1 MSVEAPTSPSP
12 IAAEALLS
20 PSETALAILRQH
32 LAETSEAVDLP
43 ALLVSRNWREQVLG
57 AAITL
62 LRGSDDAVVDALWRG
77 IDGISWVA
85 PQLIAVAFLVDD
97 KFAAT
102 AEPRLFDQARRPPK
116 MVGALVHAYHR
127 LPSPSLPTVAQL
139 GRHERVM
146 TTEEA
151 RIGVRVVDWWL
162 DQLPQWCAPD
172 ERTRWRRQPRQP
184 ISRSS

>member
-1 MSVEAPTSPSP
+1 MTSPPAPSSP
-12 IAAEALLS
+12 VAAEALLS
-20 PSETALAILRQH
+20 PSGVSLAQLRQALADANEPPDVL
-32 LAETSEAVDLP
+32 
-43 ALLVSRNWREQVLG
+43 ALLDSRNWREQVLG
-57 AAITL
+57 AAVVL
-62 LRGSDDAVVDALWRG
+62 LRGGDAAIVEALWRG

-85 PQLIAVAFLVDD
+85 PQLIAVAFLVDPT
-97 KFAAT
+97 FPVT

-139 GRHERVM
+139 GRYDRVM

-151 RIGVRVVDWWL
+151 RIGVRVIDWWL
-162 DQLPQWCAPD
+162 DRLPEWCEPG
-172 ERTRWRRQPRQP
+172 ERARWLRLPRQP